1 MSKIQENSQAQG
13 TLLTGVCFFSF
24 QSSLGFIALVIST
37 LHTLTY
43 GWSRAFDENQYKFYL
58 PPTYTLTLLVPC
70 TVIIAKVIFSLP
82 CIQHRLQRIRRGWE
96 KGRYVKFV
104 LPSATGEFSSGE
116 TSSNV

>member
-1 MSKIQENSQAQG
+1 M
-13 TLLTGVCFFSF
+13 
-24 QSSLGFIALVIST
+24 VIST

-82 CIQHRLQRIRRGWE
+82 CIQHRLLRIRRGWE